1 MNYIINNLKDTTMT
15 ARLIFPV
22 MGLTEIRLIVK
33 RHYKWLV
40 ELVGADLTLEVRE
53 EDFVLDPQS

>member
-1 MNYIINNLKDTTMT
+1 MT
-15 ARLIFPV
+15 AQLIFPI

-40 ELVGADLTLEVRE
+40 ELVGTELTLEVD
-53 EDFVLDPQS
+53 EDEFVIDQA

>member
-1 MNYIINNLKDTTMT
+1 MT
-15 ARLIFPV
+15 ARLIYPV
-22 MGLTEIRLIVK
+22 MGMTKIRLIVK

-53 EDFVLDPQS
+53 EDFILD